1 MSDSN
6 LLIFKTARRY
16 SQAEA
21 PATLYEAA
29 YKQLSALARPW
40 GLNGVPM
47 VPMQEIRGRG
57 GIGINYTKQS
67 RASPVKAF
75 WFAYMT
81 RHRTCL
87 PDDRAVHDDSLHI
100 EFYPNK
106 FDGDWTYLLDVVFPA
121 YLAATR
127 PYAAR
132 LVNQDIEVNDVFL
145 IDERGDA
152 SPNPAFIDQRL
163 GVNRI
168 WQANFWDRT
177 LCQRA
182 FGLTPEEIV
191 TLLFG
196 KVANCRIVDDGVLT
210 IYSYE
215 HMLAADIR
223 RIDEVIKPLLR
234 K

>member
-6 LLIFKTARRY
+6 ILIFKTARRY

-21 PATLYEAA
+21 PAKLYEAA
-29 YKQLSALARPW
+29 YKHLSELAQPW

-47 VPMQEIRGRG
+47 VPMKEVRGYHS
-57 GIGINYTKQS
+57 IGVNYTKQS

-75 WFAYMT
+75 WFGYMT
-81 RHRTCL
+81 RHRTGL
-87 PDDRAVHDDSLHI
+87 PDEREANDDRLHI
-100 EFYPNK
+100 EFYPDK
-106 FDGDWTYLLDVVFPA
+106 FDGEWTYLLDVVFPA
-121 YLAATR
+121 YVAATR

-145 IDERGDA
+145 IDEVGDG

-182 FGLTPEEIV
+182 FGLTPEQIV
-191 TLLFG
+191 TRLSG
-196 KVANCRIVDDGVLT
+196 KVASCRIVDDGVMT

-215 HMLAADIR
+215 RMLAADIH